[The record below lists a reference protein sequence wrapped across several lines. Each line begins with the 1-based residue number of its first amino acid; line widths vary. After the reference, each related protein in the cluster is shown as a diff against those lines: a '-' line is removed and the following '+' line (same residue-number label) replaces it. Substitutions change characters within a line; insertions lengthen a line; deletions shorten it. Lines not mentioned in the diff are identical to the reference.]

1 MGVGEQQGNLRKR
14 LVYSINEI
22 FYSLQGEGRWSGTPM
37 VFVRFSA
44 CNLRCPFCDTDFS
57 MGKRMSA
64 DEIITEAERI
74 GAGCGRVVFTGGE
87 PSLQLDRKLVK
98 AFHDKGYFIHIE
110 TNGTGKLPEG
120 IDWTTLSPKSD
131 WQKGAETK
139 IDKADE
145 LKLVYK
151 VRCKILLSSAVFRK
165 KHKRD
170 GRFHSLPSLLE
181 TKSTDSQDLGYQIN
195 RFICPYSFWPRYG
208 V

>member
-57 MGKRMSA
+57 MGRRMSL

-74 GAGCGRVVFTGGE
+74 GTGCDRVVFTGGE
-87 PSLQLDRKLVK
+87 PSLQLDRKLVE
-98 AFHDKGYFIHIE
+98 AFHGKGYRIHIE

-145 LKLVYK
+145 LKLVYTGQDVSRWEK
-151 VRCKILLSSAVFRK
+151 FDAKFFYLQPCSGKNTKETVDFILSHPFWKLSLQTHKILDIR
-165 KHKRD
+165 
-170 GRFHSLPSLLE
+170 
-181 TKSTDSQDLGYQIN
+181 
-195 RFICPYSFWPRYG
+195 
-208 V
+208 